1 MVIGNRQRR
10 IIQMVKSEGLS
21 RLCFEQCSNG
31 QIRGGV
37 NYLALKPF
45 IKKSKSLSA
54 TADAKQGR

>member
-1 MVIGNRQRR
+1 
-10 IIQMVKSEGLS
+10 MVKSEGLS

-54 TADAKQGR
+54 TESVRVALMTGVIVRV